1 MRVRFWG
8 TRGSIATPGPST
20 VRYGGNTSCVEV
32 VSSRGT
38 TVVLDCGTGARLLG
52 QSDPRR
58 SGALLVGHTHW
69 DHIQGIPF
77 FAPLFTPGTHWDVYG
92 PRGLDRTLGQTLAGQ
107 MQYAYFPVAVEQ
119 LAAEVAF
126 HDLVEG
132 TFEVDDVVV
141 TAQYLHHPALTLG
154 YRLEADGA
162 VLVYA
167 CDHEPFD
174 PDLAAGGDLTTSP
187 QDARHLQLLE
197 GADLVVHD
205 AQYVPEEFAGKRGW
219 GHSTYRYAVDA
230 ARQAGAA
237 AVALTHHDPLRDD
250 AALDRLLLDA
260 TAYAEAS
267 GWAGRV
273 TVAAEGD
280 VVDLGPR
287 AAARPAAR
295 RAPGRALDAPD
306 AEGLAAAVLV
316 ATDDPVLRRAVDEA
330 AEAEGLAVVDD
341 ERDAP
346 RTVVVADAD
355 AGALDR
361 LRDQAF
367 AAVVGLTRG
376 RPLLDPRVADW
387 LVWPASLGH
396 LRTKLRCA
404 VLRRACRWQAAPLPV
419 DEASRVA
426 ALHALDLL
434 DTGPEE
440 RFDRLTRRACEALH
454 VPLAMVTL
462 VDAERQWFK
471 SRVGVE
477 HTESHRDLSMCA
489 HAMLEPDLLHVPDL
503 ALDER
508 FADNPAAAGVR
519 AYAGV
524 PLVLSDGHRVG
535 TLCVADRVP
544 RALDDGELALL
555 REVAHEVERELERA
569 SVTR

>member
-1 MRVRFWG
+1 VRVRFWG

-77 FAPLFTPGTHWDVYG
+77 FAPLFTPGTRWDVYG

-119 LAAEVAF
+119 LAAEVDF

-132 TFEVDDVVV
+132 SFEVEDVVV

-174 PDLAAGGDLTTSP
+174 PDLAAGGDLTISP
-187 QDARHLQLLE
+187 QDTRHLQLLE

-205 AQYVPEEFAGKRGW
+205 AQYLPEEYAAKRGW

-250 AALDRLLLDA
+250 VALDRLLVDA
-260 TAYAEAS
+260 AAYAGES
-267 GWAGRV
+267 GWAGHVR
-273 TVAAEGD
+273 VAAEGD
-280 VVDLGPR
+280 VVDLRPRSAARAARAASPR
-287 AAARPAAR
+287 ALAAPAAER
-295 RAPGRALDAPD
+295 LCT
-306 AEGLAAAVLV
+306 AVAV
-316 ATDDPVLRRAVDEA
+316 ATEDPALRRAVGEA
-330 AEAEGLAVVDD
+330 AEAEGLPVVTGGDLS
-341 ERDAP
+341 RA
-346 RTVVVADAD
+346 VVVADAD
-355 AGALDR
+355 TGALER
-361 LRDQAF
+361 LRDLGV
-367 AAVVGLTRG
+367 AAVLGLTRG
-376 RPLLDPRVADW
+376 RPLVDPRVTDW

-404 VLRRACRWQAAPLPV
+404 VLRQACRWQAAPLPA
-419 DEASRVA
+419 DEESRLA
-426 ALHALDLL
+426 ALHGLGLL
-434 DTGPEE
+434 DSAPEE
-440 RFDRLTRRACEALH
+440 RFDRLVRRACEELH

-471 SRVGVE
+471 ARVGVD

-489 HAMLEPDLLHVPDL
+489 HAMLEPDLLHVPDV
-503 ALDER
+503 ALDDR
-508 FADNPAAAGVR
+508 FADNPATEGVR

-544 RALDDGELALL
+544 RALDHAELALL